1 MARKK
6 KTDDDESN
14 KVNPAN
20 GNDSDDTFGLPDI
33 EYKPLNR
40 EEETPASTSTTS
52 EEPVVEETRPVTP
65 QYEYQQQ
72 PMEQTPDVTSYIPEE
87 EEPAPVWP
95 KVLGILIVIGLAL
108 GAAWYF
114 VLYKPAQ
121 DKIRLAKEQ
130 KELAEKQEQERLAEA
145 QRLKDLEA
153 QRIADSLANV
163 PKVGVIET
171 LSERTGRYYVVAA
184 SAVDDDLLMDHAK
197 KLSTQGISTK
207 IIPPFGKYKL
217 FRLTI
222 ADGDTFAS
230 AQEVANSKKADFG
243 DAIWVLKY

>member
-6 KTDDDESN
+6 KTDEDETN
-14 KVNPAN
+14 NINPAS
-20 GNDSDDTFGLPDI
+20 GNDSDDTFGLPDV

-40 EEETPASTSTTS
+40 EEAPASTT
-52 EEPVVEETRPVTP
+52 EEPTEVAQPVSP
-65 QYEYQQQ
+65 QYEYQQK
-72 PMEQTPDVTSYIPEE
+72 PMEQNQNQNPEYTYEPEE
-87 EEPAPVWP
+87 EEAPVWP
-95 KVLGILIVIGLAL
+95 KVFAILLIIGLAL

-121 DKIRLAKEQ
+121 EKIRIAKEQ

-145 QRLKDLEA
+145 QRLRDAEA
-153 QRIADSLANV
+153 QRVADSLANV
-163 PKVGVIET
+163 SKVGMIET

-207 IIPPFGKYKL
+207 IIPPFGKYK
-217 FRLTI
+217 FYRLTI

-230 AQEVANSKKADFG
+230 AQEVANTKKADFG
-243 DAIWVLKY
+243 EAVWVLKY